1 MHQTD
6 TASYTPSGFI
16 DSKDLS
22 GKIKEGSWRGVF
34 QNEGTYAMNVIPKIC
49 NSRTKNL
56 VLTIQD
62 NLAKYLVTEEGQVP
76 WQWDYVRRSG
86 KTG

>member
-6 TASYTPSGFI
+6 TASYTSSVFI
-16 DSKDLS
+16 DSKDWS
-22 GKIKEGSWRGVF
+22 GKSKEGSWRGVF
-34 QNEGTYAMNVIPKIC
+34 QNEGAHAMNVIPKIC